1 MAHANVHTLVLASR
15 GGMAPKKVANRHTLL
30 HLIDKVKQKVTD
42 QEYKDI
48 VEELAKTPTEDRYVE
63 VEYVQIT
70 PTRAHPSSD
79 VECQI
84 LLNRQK
90 RVYRVVKEYTSSYE
104 WCNYGDKQTEITE
117 SLLSVL
123 EDVIPSNKCFTRER
137 RFDNDVEEVAEA
149 CIYLSVKRLN

>member
-1 MAHANVHTLVLASR
+1 MP
-15 GGMAPKKVANRHTLL
+15 PKKVANKHTLL

-63 VEYVQIT
+63 VEYVHIT
-70 PTRAHPSSD
+70 PTRAHPNSYVD
-79 VECQI
+79 CQL

-90 RVYRVVKEYTSSYE
+90 RVYRVVEDYTSPHE
-104 WCNYGDKQTEITE
+104 KDHYGDRQTEITE
-117 SLLSVL
+117 SFLSVL
-123 EDVIPSNKCFTRER
+123 EEVIPKCKCFTRER
-137 RFDNDVEEVAEA
+137 RFDDDVEEVAEA

>member
-1 MAHANVHTLVLASR
+1 
-15 GGMAPKKVANRHTLL
+15 MAPKKVANRHTLL

-70 PTRAHPSSD
+70 PTRSHPSSD

-90 RVYRVVKEYTSSYE
+90 RVYRVVKEYTSNSE

-123 EDVIPSNKCFTRER
+123 EDIIPANKCFIRER
-137 RFDNDVEEVAEA
+137 RFDDDVEEVAEA